1 MRDLK
6 PIIFKTV
13 IVDNVTRVSCIYVII
28 YYMYVYVLYQC
39 DGVIIESNT
48 DYTSN
53 HK

>member
-13 IVDNVTRVSCIYVII
+13 VVDNVTRVTCIYVII
-28 YYMYVYVLYQC
+28 YYMSVYVLYQC

-53 HK
+53 HE